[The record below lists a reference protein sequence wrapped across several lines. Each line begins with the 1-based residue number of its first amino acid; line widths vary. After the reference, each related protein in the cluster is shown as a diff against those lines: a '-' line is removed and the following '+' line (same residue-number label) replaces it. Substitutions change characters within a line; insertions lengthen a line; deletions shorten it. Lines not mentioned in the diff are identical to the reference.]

1 MFSLVGNMV
10 PVLKKTPKICVSTT
24 ENYVSNTGENSFTG
38 KLLVSSIFPLR
49 GIKTFTGKNMFFTN
63 EKYVFNMREIKNGF
77 PLVGIMF
84 ALLGKIVLQS

>member
-10 PVLKKTPKICVSTT
+10 PVLKKNTKICVSTT
-24 ENYVSNTGENSFTG
+24 ENYVSNTGKNSFIG
-38 KLLVSSIFPLR
+38 KLSSIFPLR
-49 GIKTFTGKNMFFTN
+49 GIKTFRGKNIFFTN